1 MQPNCPPKAVCSHQ
15 QCTKVC
21 LLKLFS
27 ALDAESRQFCQSP
40 GLTKKTCF
48 NFLFADCYKVELS
61 FIRFRHFLYLYK
73 CTLHGF
79 VNTFFYTYGTI
90 MGTCFCNIF
99 QAHTSNTG
107 YKIQFLTVER
117 KIICLFWGSNRK
129 LFVAGVLSLVT
140 GV

>member
-15 QCTKVC
+15 QCIKVC

-27 ALDAESRQFCQSP
+27 ALDAESPQFCQSH
-40 GLTKKTCF
+40 GLTKKTCLIF
-48 NFLFADCYKVELS
+48 CLLTAIRLS
-61 FIRFRHFLYLYK
+61 CLLYVSDIFLYLYK

-99 QAHTSNTG
+99 QANTSNTG